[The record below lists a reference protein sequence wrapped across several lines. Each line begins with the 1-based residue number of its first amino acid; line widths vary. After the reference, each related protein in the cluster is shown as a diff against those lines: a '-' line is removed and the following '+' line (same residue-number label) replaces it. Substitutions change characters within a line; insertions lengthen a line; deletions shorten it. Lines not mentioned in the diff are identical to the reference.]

1 MAFLMFICV
10 IMWSL
15 GHLALLFGDLNL
27 DVRMCWLQQNDSSTE
42 GIQQIQMGFLF
53 SSFSVLSL
61 HI

>member
-1 MAFLMFICV
+1 MTFLMFFCV

-15 GHLALLFGDLNL
+15 GHLALFFGDFNL

-42 GIQQIQMGFLF
+42 GIQPIQMGFLL
-53 SSFSVLSL
+53 SSFFVLNL